1 MPKKL
6 VLIVAALGAFAVVG
20 CQKPMTEFTS
30 PEYKFKATFPGAP
43 KQQEKTEAGLKFK
56 VYSTEARNGA
66 YMVMVS
72 DIPIPANEPDEELQA
87 RLDGAQDG
95 AVRGAGGTLKT
106 STKITLDGKYPGR
119 EFSAR
124 ITQPANGQ
132 VRVRIYIVGSRVY
145 QVMVIGTD
153 GYATSTEAD
162 TFLNSFKLV
171 P

>member
-6 VLIVAALGAFAVVG
+6 VLFFAALGTFAVVG

-30 PEYKFKATFPGAP
+30 PEYKFKASFPGAP
-43 KQQEKTEAGLKFK
+43 KQQEKTQVGLKFK
-56 VYSTEARNGA
+56 VYSTEARDGA
-66 YMVMVS
+66 YMIMVS
-72 DIPIPANEPDEELQA
+72 DMPIPPNEPDEELQA
-87 RLDGAQDG
+87 RLDSAQDG
-95 AVRGAGGTLKT
+95 AVQGAGGTLKT

-124 ITQPANGQ
+124 ITQPADGQ
-132 VRVRIYIVGSRVY
+132 VRVRIYIVGTRVY

-153 GYATSTEAD
+153 SYATAAEAD
-162 TFLNSFKLV
+162 AFLNSFKLV